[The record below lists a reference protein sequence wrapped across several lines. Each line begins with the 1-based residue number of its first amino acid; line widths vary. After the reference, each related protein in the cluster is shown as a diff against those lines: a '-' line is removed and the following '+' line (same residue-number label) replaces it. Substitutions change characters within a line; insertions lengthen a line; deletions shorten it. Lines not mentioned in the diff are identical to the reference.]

1 MELLGTIEPSRPL
14 VIVAVHLE
22 AEFLETDLPILVTG
36 VGKVAAASSVMAA
49 VAPLPRTERPRA
61 LLNVGTAGALRSGF
75 EGTHVIGTVI
85 QHDIDGHAIAAL
97 VGSNPAP
104 PLVLG
109 SGATLATGDQFI
121 KDDEARDRLAHH
133 ADLVDMEGYA
143 VAEAGRAL
151 EVPVSLIKHVSDEA
165 NDGAV
170 KSWIESVA
178 ECSKI
183 LGSWLA
189 TAGEVHQARHVVVA

>member
-1 MELLGTIEPSRPL
+1 
-14 VIVAVHLE
+14 LE

-49 VAPLPRTERPRA
+49 VAPLAHEERPRA
-61 LLNVGTAGALRSGF
+61 LLNVGTAGALRPGF

-109 SGATLATGDQFI
+109 PGATLATGDQFI
-121 KDDEARDRLAHH
+121 KDDSARERLARH

-151 EVPVSLIKHVSDEA
+151 HVPVSLIKHVSDEA
-165 NDGAV
+165 NDGAI

-189 TAGEVHQARHVVVA
+189 NSGETHEARRVEVG